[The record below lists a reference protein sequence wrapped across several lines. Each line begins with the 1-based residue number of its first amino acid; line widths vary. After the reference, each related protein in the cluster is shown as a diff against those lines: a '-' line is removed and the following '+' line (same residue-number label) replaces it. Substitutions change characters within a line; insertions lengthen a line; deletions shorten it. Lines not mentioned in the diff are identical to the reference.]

1 MGIEKRGG
9 NLCAPVPMPLG
20 KCGYLN
26 DIEAETLNQRLAEYK
41 AICAKSPR
49 GGMGVDPHCTEV
61 GLEDPQAKKEN
72 PMKAEEERF
81 VVTPVDQAVVSLAK
95 VCGAVKSD
103 KAAQSDIRDAQK
115 IMEGMSTMAV
125 KYSQQPSADLQKIT
139 AETAKSNPMWKE
151 LAEKSSTSRL
161 MEAEMLSGQ
170 LEGQLLQFLVR
181 MLGCK
186 SALDI
191 GTFTGYSA
199 LALAEALPEG
209 GKVVTLE
216 READAARIAVQNWEN
231 SPHKT
236 KINSLVGEAN
246 ELMANISAKKEAF
259 DMVFLDVDKPGYES
273 LYRNLMDSGLLRVG
287 GLLVVDNT
295 MYKGEELLEREL
307 SENGKGARAFNQA
320 VLADDRVAQ
329 CMLPLRDGLTLVNRL
344 R

>member
-1 MGIEKRGG
+1 MGKEGMIPEEEMKRILDLISVLELTLYHPIIDDTARIWKSHLAMIEKRGG

-20 KCGYLN
+20 KCGYIN
-26 DIEAETLNQRLAEYK
+26 DIEAETMRARVAEYK
-41 AICAKSPR
+41 AICAKYPR
-49 GGMGVDPHCTEV
+49 AGMGVDPHCTEV

-81 VVTPVDQAVVSLAK
+81 VVTPVDQAVVSMAK
-95 VCGAVKSD
+95 VCNAVKSD

-170 LEGQLLQFLVR
+170 LEGQLLQFLAR
-181 MLGCK
+181 MLNVK
-186 SALDI
+186 TALDI

-199 LALAEALPEG
+199 LALAEVLPEG

-216 READAARIAVQNWEN
+216 READAARLAVQNWAD
-231 SPHKT
+231 SPHKS
-236 KINSLVGEAN
+236 KINSLVGEASA
-246 ELMANISAKKEAF
+246 LLAN
-259 DMVFLDVDKPGYES
+259 
-273 LYRNLMDSGLLRVG
+273 
-287 GLLVVDNT
+287 
-295 MYKGEELLEREL
+295 
-307 SENGKGARAFNQA
+307 
-320 VLADDRVAQ
+320 
-329 CMLPLRDGLTLVNRL
+329 
-344 R
+344 